1 MPDDV
6 DDLIDDID
14 GLQQTF
20 QNVRPLLSLLQLEP
34 GPSDDDIVAEFH
46 EIGDH
51 ILEGQRSWTT
61 LDQGDIVEREA
72 GLELGVLE
80 QGVEHN
86 AGVAAL
92 LYPDDDADTL
102 AGGLVVDVGDALDL
116 LVLDHL
122 ADLLDHLLLV
132 DHIRNLGHNDG
143 LTAVVSDLDLG
154 LGPHDNLTA
163 AGLVGLLD
171 PADTHYDASGREV
184 RSLDVLHQ
192 PVRVDVRVV
201 DVGADR
207 VTALAQIVRSH
218 IRGHSD
224 GDTRRT
230 VQKKQRCLCRQYC
243 RLLLGVIEVKG
254 HIHSV
259 LVDVGKNVVCHLL
272 KLGLGVP
279 HGGDRVTV
287 HRSEVTLTEN
297 HRVTLVPRLR
307 EPGESVIHTGVAVRV
322 VLTEH
327 LADDLGA
334 LTCRP

>member
-6 DDLIDDID
+6 DDLVDDID

-51 ILEGQRSWTT
+51 VLEGQRSRAA
-61 LDQGDIVEREA
+61 LDKGDIVEREA
-72 GLELGVLE
+72 GLKLGVLE
-80 QGVEHN
+80 QGVEHDVR
-86 AGVAAL
+86 VAAL

-102 AGGLVVDVGDALDL
+102 AGGLVIDVGDALDL

-132 DHIRNLGHNDG
+132 DHVRNLGHDDG
-143 LTAVVSDLDLG
+143 LTAVVGDLDLG
-154 LGPHDNLTA
+154 LGSHHNLAA
-163 AGLVGLLD
+163 AGLVGFLD
-171 PADTHYDASGREV
+171 SAHTHDDASGREV

-192 PVRVDVRVV
+192 AVRVDVRVV

-224 GDTRRT
+224 GNT
-230 VQKKQRCLCRQYC
+230 
-243 RLLLGVIEVKG
+243 
-254 HIHSV
+254 
-259 LVDVGKNVVCHLL
+259 
-272 KLGLGVP
+272 
-279 HGGDRVTV
+279 
-287 HRSEVTLTEN
+287 
-297 HRVTLVPRLR
+297 
-307 EPGESVIHTGVAVRV
+307 
-322 VLTEH
+322 
-327 LADDLGA
+327 
-334 LTCRP
+334 

>member
-1 MPDDV
+1 M
-6 DDLIDDID
+6 
-14 GLQQTF
+14 
-20 QNVRPLLSLLQLEP
+20 
-34 GPSDDDIVAEFH
+34 
-46 EIGDH
+46 
-51 ILEGQRSWTT
+51 
-61 LDQGDIVEREA
+61 
-72 GLELGVLE
+72 
-80 QGVEHN
+80 
-86 AGVAAL
+86 
-92 LYPDDDADTL
+92 
-102 AGGLVVDVGDALDL
+102 
-116 LVLDHL
+116 
-122 ADLLDHLLLV
+122 
-132 DHIRNLGHNDG
+132 
-143 LTAVVSDLDLG
+143 
-154 LGPHDNLTA
+154 
-163 AGLVGLLD
+163 
-171 PADTHYDASGREV
+171 
-184 RSLDVLHQ
+184 LHQ
-192 PVRVDVRVV
+192 PVRVDARVV

-230 VQKKQRCLCRQYC
+230 VQKKQRSLCRQYR
-243 RLLLGVIEVKG
+243 RLLLCVVKVKG

-327 LADDLGA
+327 LADNLGA
-334 LTCRP
+334 LTRRP